1 MPDLTFRR
9 YDALSI
15 RQIRPTVEAIYNDS
29 YVEAISG
36 GDPFDSV
43 ETFMARFDSYTTG
56 ARLDVVVAW
65 MDAEPVGQAWGW
77 PLPADTR
84 VWRGVIPSPSK
95 EFTTE
100 TGHRTF
106 ILSEIMVRQGWKGQG
121 IAHALHDE
129 LLAGRHEERAR
140 LLVRPDNIIAY
151 RAYLKW
157 GWSKVGQRR
166 PEWPNAPLFD
176 VLLLPLPIYTE

>member
-9 YDALSI
+9 YDALNI
-15 RQIRPTVEAIYNDS
+15 RQLRVTVEAIYRDS
-29 YVEAISG
+29 YVEAIASR
-36 GDPFDSV
+36 DPFDSV
-43 ETFMARFDSYTTG
+43 ETFIGRFDSYTANTS
-56 ARLDVVVAW
+56 LDVVIAW
-65 MDAEPVGQAWGW
+65 LDGEPVGQTWGW

-84 VWRGVIPSPSK
+84 VWRGVIPPPPE

-106 ILSEIMVRQGWKGQG
+106 ILSEIMVRQGWKGKG

-129 LLAGRHEERAR
+129 LLSGRHEERAR
-140 LLVRPDNIIAY
+140 LLVRPDNIVAY

-157 GWSKVGQRR
+157 GWSRVGQRR
-166 PEWPNAPLFD
+166 PELPDAPLFD
-176 VLLLPLPIYTE
+176 VLMVPLPITR